1 MVRAKHVPP
10 AASEGVFDARGIVF
24 TIPRSFFHYRHQNTL
39 KYLLFVQTS
48 L

>member
-1 MVRAKHVPP
+1 MVRAEHVPP

-24 TIPRSFFHYRHQNTL
+24 TIPRSFFYQHPNS
-39 KYLLFVQTS
+39 LLNIYFSVQTS